1 MDTLLIVNWIA
12 TIAVILYAGGLFA
25 YLLKTRYQF
34 IQLGRKESF
43 DQKLNERISD
53 LVEKVFGQSKLLKDK
68 KMGLVHVL
76 FFYGFLMVQFGAI
89 DLIWKGL
96 APGSH
101 LPLGGLYGV
110 FTFFQEIV
118 ALVMIIAV
126 LTAFYRRYIEKLVRL
141 KRGWKNGLVLI
152 FIGGLMTSTLIANGM
167 GLIWHDHG
175 LTAYEPIA
183 SGIAWLFS
191 WLPETGAI
199 VLFYAMWWVH
209 LLILLTFLVYIPQGK
224 HFHLITSIVNV
235 GVNRLDRK
243 GTLRPIDFAALEEA
257 EDEADMPALGVGKI
271 QDFTQKQLLDLYAC
285 VECGRCTNM
294 CPATGTGKML
304 SPMDLLV
311 KMRDHLTFTGAVVTK
326 QKPWVPFQFFNN
338 TQGNQLAIAAAGGA
352 TLESAYDREL
362 IGGVITEEEIWACT
376 TCRNC
381 EDQCPV
387 MNEHVDKII
396 DLRRY
401 LTMTEGKVNPDAQRA
416 MTNIERQGN
425 PWGLNRKEKE
435 NWRELDESI
444 HIPTVKEAKKS
455 GDGFEYLFWVGSMGS
470 FDNRSQKIALAFAK
484 LMNEAGVKFAIL
496 GNKEKNSGDTPRR
509 LGNEFLFQE
518 LATGNIEEFEKNEV
532 TKIVT
537 IDPHAYNIFKNEYKD
552 FGWNGEV
559 LHHTELLYDLIQQG
573 RLTMNYPVNE
583 TIVFHD
589 SCYLG
594 RYNDVYDPPRE
605 ILRGIPGV
613 KLVEMDR
620 NRETGMCCGAGGGLM
635 WMEEHVGNRINVTRT
650 EQALATDASVISSG
664 CPYCLTMLQ
673 DGTKAKE
680 VEDQVGT
687 FDIAELLERAVF
699 GDGAPTEEEQVE
711 EDIIEETDAGVVAM
725 VVSDDVKSQTQQET
739 AASLEEHPVAYE
751 AVVEEVTV
759 MEKVPVVE
767 EHHEEHHP
775 EVEGVVVVE
784 TPEVVEKEDVTPPQ
798 SSEEIIAHEA
808 VVEEVTA
815 TEETIA
821 VEDHHEEVHPE
832 VDTGVVAVETPQATE
847 EKPSVI
853 EPEVH
858 VAEEAVVTIEENK
871 K

>member
-1 MDTLLIVNWIA
+1 MNILLIINWVA
-12 TIAVILYAGGLFA
+12 TIAVILYAVGLFA
-25 YLLKTRYQF
+25 YLLKTRFQF
-34 IQLGRKESF
+34 IQLGKKDAF
-43 DQKLNERISD
+43 DQKLSERISD

-68 KMGLVHVL
+68 KMGLIHVL

-96 APGSH
+96 APDSH
-101 LPLGGLYGV
+101 LPLGGFYGF
-110 FTFFQEIV
+110 FTFFQELV
-118 ALVMIIAV
+118 AVIILVAV
-126 LTAFYRRYIEKLVRL
+126 LGAFYRRYVEKLVRL

-152 FIGGLMTSTLIANGM
+152 FIGGLMVSTLVANGM
-167 GLIWHDHG
+167 GLIWHGHG
-175 LTAYEPIA
+175 LTAYEPVA
-183 SGIAWLFS
+183 SAISWVFQ
-191 WLPETGAI
+191 WLPETAA
-199 VLFYAMWWVH
+199 VVVFYVMWWAH
-209 LLILLTFLVYIPQGK
+209 LLFLLTFLVYIPQGK

-235 GVNRLDRK
+235 GVNRLERR

-257 EDEADMPALGVGKI
+257 EDEEDMPVLGVGKI

-352 TLESAYDREL
+352 TLETAYDREL

-444 HIPTVKEAKKS
+444 SIPTVKEAKKS

-470 FDNRSQKIALAFAK
+470 FDSRSQKIALSFAK

-518 LATGNIEEFEKNEV
+518 LAQGNVDEFEKTGV

-552 FGWNGEV
+552 FGWSGEV
-559 LHHTELLYDLIQQG
+559 LHHTELLYDLVQEG

-583 TIVFHD
+583 KIVFHD

-613 KLVEMDR
+613 ELVEMAR
-620 NRETGMCCGAGGGLM
+620 NRQDGMCCGAGGGLM
-635 WMEEHVGNRINVTRT
+635 WMEEHVGNRINVART
-650 EQALATDASVISSG
+650 EQAIATEASVISSG
-664 CPYCLTMLQ
+664 CPYCLTMLS

-680 VEDQVGT
+680 VEDTVGT
-687 FDIAELLERAVF
+687 YDIAELLERAVF
-699 GDGAPTEEEQVE
+699 GGGEPIQGEIVEVE
-711 EDIIEETDAGVVAM
+711 EN
-725 VVSDDVKSQTQQET
+725 
-739 AASLEEHPVAYE
+739 
-751 AVVEEVTV
+751 
-759 MEKVPVVE
+759 KVLD
-767 EHHEEHHP
+767 
-775 EVEGVVVVE
+775 EGVVVVE
-784 TPEVVEKEDVTPPQ
+784 TPATAKEEVTALASEAEMVATEVVIENAEVPEPVVIEDAEEVHPEASEGVVVVEAPVTEAKKEDVTP
-798 SSEEIIAHEA
+798 SE
-808 VVEEVTA
+808 VV
-815 TEETIA
+815 
-821 VEDHHEEVHPE
+821 P
-832 VDTGVVAVETPQATE
+832 
-847 EKPSVI
+847 
-853 EPEVH
+853 
-858 VAEEAVVTIEENK
+858 AEEAVVTEKNQ
-871 K
+871 